1 MLNQN
6 HRDAD
11 TSDGSRMRG
20 SMSHRSSV
28 PVEVHQGG
36 FIARLSLEY
45 KLPLL
50 MGALLLLVIVALS
63 AAAYGE
69 MRSSALRTASRR
81 LSNVT
86 TQLRDMLQLSG
97 TQLRTLVAASAR
109 KPELAA
115 FLQSRRPDA
124 RAAALKALAYQ
135 GPQPEQW
142 LGSELRDSADRVL
155 LSTAPSVGLD
165 TISTKELVSARR
177 DSATIGTFHRLRDT
191 IVYPVVMAI
200 ANDDKHY
207 VVQWR
212 RLAGSRRARE
222 QTTQLVGLQAAIFLG
237 SPSSDLWTDLE
248 RPVRAPPVH
257 PTALNTS
264 RSYTRVDGAEHIAS
278 AMLVPGTPWMVAV
291 DFPLSSV
298 MAPVDQFMRRIA
310 LIAGVILLVGLGV
323 AWTLTRGITD
333 PLRQL
338 TQASDAIGKGD
349 YSLRPRVSRSDE
361 LGRLGQ
367 AFSVMSSEVQAAREG
382 LERKVEERTRD
393 LNATLDQLHDA
404 QDVLVRKEKLAMLG
418 QLSSGVGHELR
429 NPLGV
434 MTNAIYYLKTV
445 LSSAPPNIHEYLDIL
460 QQQIT
465 LSEKIVSDL
474 LDFARQK
481 PPQRKPTSVAEITQ
495 AQINRL
501 GATNGVRFERSVPK
515 ELPPVL
521 VDPVQFGQIVLNLLT
536 NAMQAVGSTG
546 TIRVNAEVNNGFVW
560 YDVQDSGPGI
570 ARENLEKV
578 FEPLFT
584 TKARGIGLGL
594 AVSRTLARA
603 NNGELT
609 VTSPP
614 GEGARFRLILQAAE
628 SA

>member
-1 MLNQN
+1 
-6 HRDAD
+6 
-11 TSDGSRMRG
+11 
-20 SMSHRSSV
+20 MSHRSSV
-28 PVEVHQGG
+28 PQEIHQGG
-36 FIARLSLEY
+36 LVARLSLEY

-69 MRSSALRTASRR
+69 MRSSALRVASQR
-81 LSNVT
+81 LSSVT

-97 TQLRTLVAASAR
+97 GQLRTLVAASAR

-115 FLQSRRPDA
+115 FAQSRRPDA
-124 RAAALKALAYQ
+124 KAAALKALAYQ
-135 GPQPEQW
+135 GAQPEQI
-142 LGSELRDSADRVL
+142 LGVELRDDADSVL
-155 LSTAPSVGLD
+155 LSTAAPSVGLD
-165 TISTKELVSARR
+165 TISTKALVQSARR
-177 DSATIGTFHRLRDT
+177 DSATIGRFHRLRDT
-191 IVYPVVMAI
+191 IVYPIAVAI

-207 VVQWR
+207 LVQWR
-212 RLAGSRRARE
+212 RIAGSRRARE
-222 QTTQLVGLQAAIFLG
+222 QTTQLVGLRSSIFLG

-257 PTALNTS
+257 PTAPNTS
-264 RSYTRVDGAEHIAS
+264 RSYVRVDGTEHIAS
-278 AMLVPGTPWMVAV
+278 ALMIPGTPWMVAV
-291 DFPLSSV
+291 DFPMSSV

-323 AWTLTRGITD
+323 AWTLTRRITD

-338 TQASDAIGKGD
+338 TQASDAIAKGD
-349 YSLRPRVSRSDE
+349 YTLRPRVSRSDE

-367 AFSVMSSEVQAAREG
+367 AFSAMSSEVQSAREG

-434 MTNAIYYLKTV
+434 MTNAVYYLKTV

-501 GATNGVRFERSVPK
+501 GATNGVRFERTLPN
-515 ELPPVL
+515 ELPQVL

-546 TIRVNAEVNNGFVW
+546 TIRVNAEANNGFVW
-560 YDVQDSGPGI
+560 YDVQDTGPGI
-570 ARENLEKV
+570 AREHIEKV